1 MTCHTKVYIEVKYTY
16 LSSSS
21 PQPLEQIQVRH
32 LVCSNPKSGKQPAS
46 LAQRSIS
53 NNQPWQAWLQRVVR
67 CVLEIWVLLFQN
79 YWIGLFHKSLRYIPV
94 IVVSSLMVVFCF
106 TSSHPRTESMNSK
119 LNDIK
124 NELDNW
130 SWLYEHYWSCMI
142 LMINDHSWSLI
153 MLIMYEICWSCYDT
167 LLIMHDI
174 CWSCYER
181 LLIMHEICW
190 SCYERLL
197 IIHDDQWSLPWKTV
211 DHSWSTLIGVSY
223 RDHYSWVTTLC
234 ILQMCLQR

>member
-1 MTCHTKVYIEVKYTY
+1 MITEVQKM
-16 LSSSS
+16 
-21 PQPLEQIQVRH
+21 VR
-32 LVCSNPKSGKQPAS
+32 
-46 LAQRSIS
+46 
-53 NNQPWQAWLQRVVR
+53 QA
-67 CVLEIWVLLFQN
+67 LEIWLLLLEN
-79 YWIGLFHKSLRYIPV
+79 YWIGLFKKHGIHPRHCG
-94 IVVSSLMVVFCF
+94 VVFDGGAFF
-106 TSSHPRTESMNSK
+106 TSSHPKTESK
-119 LNDIK
+119 LIDIK

-142 LMINDHSWSLI
+142 LMNNDHSWSLI

-223 RDHYSWVTTLC
+223 RDHYILANGTLLLCRWQFATSALPTTSTRRTRPQSGMRSIGVMFCHNNCFVT
-234 ILQMCLQR
+234 

>member
-1 MTCHTKVYIEVKYTY
+1 MFCKSEFCYCKITE
-16 LSSSS
+16 
-21 PQPLEQIQVRH
+21 
-32 LVCSNPKSGKQPAS
+32 LVCLKSMG
-46 LAQRSIS
+46 
-53 NNQPWQAWLQRVVR
+53 
-67 CVLEIWVLLFQN
+67 
-79 YWIGLFHKSLRYIPV
+79 YIPV
-94 IVVSSLMVVFCF
+94 IVVSSLMVVLCF
-106 TSSHPRTESMNSK
+106 TSSHPKTESK

-142 LMINDHSWSLI
+142 LMSNDHSWSLI

-167 LLIMHDI
+167 LLIMHEI

-223 RDHYSWVTTLC
+223 RDHYTIQGLTHYPKAKKLSKG
-234 ILQMCLQR
+234 

>member
-1 MTCHTKVYIEVKYTY
+1 MWSSFVMLPLQLLKMWHSLWPTHQKRHRKGSVQKTQSWKNSVK
-16 LSSSS
+16 
-21 PQPLEQIQVRH
+21 
-32 LVCSNPKSGKQPAS
+32 A
-46 LAQRSIS
+46 A
-53 NNQPWQAWLQRVVR
+53 
-67 CVLEIWVLLFQN
+67 
-79 YWIGLFHKSLRYIPV
+79 
-94 IVVSSLMVVFCF
+94 SSLMVVLYF
-106 TSSHPRTESMNSK
+106 TSSHPKTESK

-142 LMINDHSWSLI
+142 LMSNDHSWSLI

-190 SCYERLL
+190 SCYDRLL
-197 IIHDDQWSLPWKTV
+197 IMHDICWS
-211 DHSWSTLIGVSY
+211 
-223 RDHYSWVTTLC
+223 
-234 ILQMCLQR
+234 